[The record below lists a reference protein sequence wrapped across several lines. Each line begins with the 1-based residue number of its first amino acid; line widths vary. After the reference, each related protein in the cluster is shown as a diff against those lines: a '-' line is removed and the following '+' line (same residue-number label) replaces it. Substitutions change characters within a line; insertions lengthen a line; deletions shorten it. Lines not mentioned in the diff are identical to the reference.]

1 MTVSKM
7 KMFGS
12 FQKLVSLL
20 FSQNSHDIT
29 LKPNAAAY
37 TVDSV
42 VSLPAVDGNCV
53 LLSVGEAASE
63 YLSQSS
69 ATSTYLSISD
79 AAADYL
85 SQANAASDYL
95 SKADASA
102 DYLSK
107 ASAASDYQPLDADL
121 TALAGVVGDGILVKS
136 GAGTAVSRSIV
147 AEADK
152 GLSVSNGDG
161 VSGNPSL
168 SLSIG
173 NLVSESGA
181 LDDKLI
187 FGDVSDSDAPKYL
200 LISDLANLIG
210 PGSYGYSETWLEGT
224 SVTITHNLFSKD
236 VMVQIYDV
244 ATGDTIMI
252 DQISRPTND
261 TIDLVASEAPT
272 AMSGWRVLVQKIA

>member
-42 VSLPAVDGNCV
+42 VSLPAVDGDCV
-53 LLSVGEAASE
+53 LLSVGEASST
-63 YLSQSS
+63 YLPS
-69 ATSTYLSISD
+69 ATAASTYLAQSDAASTYLSQAD
-79 AAADYL
+79 AVA
-85 SQANAASDYL
+85 DYL
-95 SKADASA
+95 SKADAVA

-107 ASAASDYQPLDADL
+107 ADAASDYQPLHAEL
-121 TALAGVVGDGILVKS
+121 TAIAGLGAGIVVNDGAS
-136 GAGTAVSRSIV
+136 GAVARSVEAV
-147 AEADK
+147 ADA
-152 GLSVSNGDG
+152 GLSVSNGSG

-168 SLSIG
+168 SLSFG
-173 NLVSESGA
+173 NILINSGA
-181 LDDKLI
+181 PDQNDHFLL
-187 FGDVSDSDAPKYL
+187 GDWSSGVPKKVL
-200 LISDLANLIG
+200 FSEISSLIG
-210 PGSYGYSETWLEGT
+210 PGGYGYSETWLEGT

-236 VMVQIYDV
+236 VIVQIYDV
-244 ATGDTIMI
+244 ATGDTIMV

-261 TIDLVASEAPT
+261 TIGLVASEAPT

>member
-20 FSQNSHDIT
+20 FSQNSQDIT

-37 TVDSV
+37 TVPSV
-42 VSLPAVDGNCV
+42 VSLPAVDGDCV
-53 LLSVGEAASE
+53 LLSVGEASSE

-69 ATSTYLSISD
+69 AASTYLSISD

-85 SQANAASDYL
+85 SQADAVADYL
-95 SKADASA
+95 SKADAVA

-107 ASAASDYQPLDADL
+107 ADAASDYQPLHAEL
-121 TALAGVVGDGILVKS
+121 TAIAGLGAGIVVNDGAS
-136 GAGTAVSRSIV
+136 GAVARSVV

-161 VSGNPSL
+161 VAGNPSL

-210 PGSYGYSETWLEGT
+210 PGAYGYSETWLEGT

-261 TIDLVASEAPT
+261 TISLLASEAPT